1 MMLLYLIVF
10 RKLNVDLDDD
20 DDDDDWGRF
29 LFLGR

>member
-20 DDDDDWGRF
+20 DDDDWGRF